1 MSENF
6 RGVTFAEQDVTPA
19 DDAIVRR
26 AIMPDGILTGCE
38 ISYSGSTLTMA
49 AGYII
54 ACGRTFQHIAA
65 QNWAVVDA
73 TSGFA
78 RLVLTIDLT
87 KTATEATFNQIES
100 SIEYAAA
107 EDGFVDLE
115 QSDINL
121 SGTRYQIAA
130 AVVSLGTGGITGIV
144 SQLALSRVE
153 GGGGLNFSVVDGL
166 TQPGDPK
173 ENMIWVY
180 TEGMTGWYM
189 QPTQPEGMLPGE
201 VWFSTGKDST
211 VAFDALKKNTVMVY
225 PLSAK
230 QMGQDGVLVD
240 VTAKSWQDG
249 EWVEWVTEIVLY
261 ANGILNTTYTNTGNV
276 TDKGTYLVFNT
287 VESLNTSGKNVIF
300 AEKFNPTAYSKV
312 SIDYELVG
320 GHKVSGTKYLSHEL
334 VLFDDSG
341 NAITSVP
348 LSDSGHTE
356 IDTSTATGVTS
367 CRTGLRSYIAKQWV
381 KGDANITT
389 NIYELVVVV

>member
-6 RGVTFAEQDVTPA
+6 RGVTFAEQGVTPA

-26 AIMPDGILTGCE
+26 AILPDGILTGCE

-144 SQLALSRVE
+144 FQLALSRVE

-180 TEGMTGWYM
+180 AEGMTGWYM
-189 QPTQPEGMLPGE
+189 AAEQPEGMQPGE
-201 VWFSTGKDST
+201 VWISTGVSSY
-211 VAFDALKKNTVMVY
+211 VAFNALKKNTVMVY

-230 QMGQDGVLVD
+230 QMQADGTLVD
-240 VTAKSWQDG
+240 VPAKSWQNG
-249 EWVEWVTEIVLY
+249 QWVDWWGGSLY
-261 ANGILNTTYTNTGNV
+261 
-276 TDKGTYLVFNT
+276 
-287 VESLNTSGKNVIF
+287 
-300 AEKFNPTAYSKV
+300 
-312 SIDYELVG
+312 
-320 GHKVSGTKYLSHEL
+320 
-334 VLFDDSG
+334 DSG
-341 NAITSVP
+341 NEYASITGGWEKYASTY
-348 LSDSGHTE
+348 SDVFEKNADHMRILGATVG
-356 IDTSTATGVTS
+356 TARPINLTG
-367 CRTGLRSYIAKQWV
+367 K
-381 KGDANITT
+381 T
-389 NIYELVVVV
+389 NIRASIYTNSATAGTKLGLKKTKTGDFVASVDIPRGSTYADEDVTLPISLEGEYYVCIYNGFTQDSTYTKKVYLE

>member
-6 RGVTFAEQDVTPA
+6 RGVTFAEQSVTPA

-26 AIMPDGILTGCE
+26 AILPDGILTGCE

-54 ACGRTFQHIAA
+54 ACGRMFQHIAA

-87 KTATEATFNQIES
+87 KTATEDTFNQIES

-180 TEGMTGWYM
+180 TEGMTGW
-189 QPTQPEGMLPGE
+189 QFAAEQPEEMAEGE
-201 VWFSTGKDST
+201 VWISTGTASQ
-211 VAFDALKKNTVMVY
+211 VAFNALKKGTIMVY
-225 PLSAK
+225 PLAAK
-230 QMGQDGVLVD
+230 QMQEDGTLVD
-240 VTAKSWQDG
+240 VTAKSWIDG
-249 EWVEWVTEIVLY
+249 EWVDWAQKLLILKDGTLHVGEWSVGSGSSQFS
-261 ANGILNTTYTNTGNV
+261 NGTINATMNSN
-276 TDKGTYLVFNT
+276 
-287 VESLNTSGKNVIF
+287 
-300 AEKFNPTAYSKV
+300 
-312 SIDYELVG
+312 
-320 GHKVSGTKYLSHEL
+320 
-334 VLFDDSG
+334 SG
-341 NAITSVP
+341 NAGY
-348 LSDSGHTE
+348 LSE
-356 IDTSTATGVTS
+356 KIDTSKHKKLVFRANVSAVLSNGYVFNFGLASQPPTEYGYDNQIKKMVSFVPITAPNGGYTE
-367 CRTGLRSYIAKQWV
+367 
-381 KGDANITT
+381 
-389 NIYELVVVV
+389 YELNLGDLPAGEYYLAVVAIATYAIDYIEFM

>member
-6 RGVTFAEQDVTPA
+6 RGVTFAEQSVTPA

-26 AIMPDGILTGCE
+26 AILPDGILTGCE

-100 SIEYAAA
+100 NIEYAAA

-121 SGTRYQIAA
+121 SGTRYQIVA

-144 SQLALSRVE
+144 SQLQKSQVE

-166 TQPGDPK
+166 TQPDDPK

-189 QPTQPEGMLPGE
+189 AAEQPEEMAEGE
-201 VWFSTGKDST
+201 VWIRTGTASQ
-211 VAFDALKKNTVMVY
+211 VAFNALKKGGTVMVY

-230 QMGQDGVLVD
+230 QMMEDGTLVD

-249 EWVEWVTEIVLY
+249 AWVDWIVYFLNG
-261 ANGILNTTYTNTGNV
+261 ANQHEGLTGGWTGNGTIGTNGI
-276 TDKGTYLVFNT
+276 
-287 VESLNTSGKNVIF
+287 SL
-300 AEKFNPTAYSKV
+300 
-312 SIDYELVG
+312 
-320 GHKVSGTKYLSHEL
+320 
-334 VLFDDSG
+334 DSG
-341 NAITSVP
+341 NTASFDKYMHTVNAIDFSSFNKIKINVSRYFDYGDIANTKWVKVTIRTAKNGGGTE
-348 LSDSGHTE
+348 LAVAYIYGIGITEFNVENVNKSGYLT
-356 IDTSTATGVTS
+356 IQTGNT
-367 CRTGLRSYIAKQWV
+367 SYITVEA
-381 KGDANITT
+381 IFT
-389 NIYELVVVV
+389 